1 MGREGGGREEE
12 ISTMEICHVLTGNP
26 ECFTDVAIGCQVAQ
40 IMYWVFSLVQAFLTG
55 LYAVG

>member
-26 ECFTDVAIGCQVAQ
+26 ECFTDVAIGC
-40 IMYWVFSLVQAFLTG
+40 
-55 LYAVG
+55 